1 LKSLNKYRVFPPEDT
16 KSRSLGY
23 NWNTPCHQKCSEL
36 SLRRSGYLI
45 KRNDEETVLCKYF
58 TRNRYN

>member
-1 LKSLNKYRVFPPEDT
+1 VFPPEDT